1 MPNHLR
7 KDTEKGARVINEE
20 CFVEALWIA
29 FQPCHASTYLRCQI
43 NEVYLHTYEIDTSIL
58 DPPMHF
64 LMDAI
69 HRLWNQFTEDTV
81 YCDESVSKQGH
92 RNRNED
98 N

>member
-69 HRLWNQFTEDTV
+69 HRLWNQFTDG
-81 YCDESVSKQGH
+81 YSILRWKCFKARAQESEW
-92 RNRNED
+92 R
-98 N
+98 